1 MKISEEQFSRQ
12 FLEFLTL
19 SKNYPKGLITRE
31 HSLSS
36 SKEEIVQRNVRR
48 VDILVSYQKE
58 GALFPLLLIECKRTS
73 PNRAAYN
80 QLFGYNKKIGAIWC
94 GLVWPM
100 SYALFHRG
108 SLVRSGTL
116 SDFPDYCDLYGDVAS
131 CETLYP

>member
-1 MKISEEQFSRQ
+1 MHISEEEFSRQ
-12 FLEFLTL
+12 FLEFLI
-19 SKNYPKGLITRE
+19 SNKRYPKGLVIRE

-36 SKEEIVQRNVRR
+36 SEGSVQRKNRR
-48 VDILVSYQKE
+48 VDILVSYKNE
-58 GALFPLLLIECKRTS
+58 GTLSPLLLIECKRAS

-131 CETLYP
+131 CKTLYP